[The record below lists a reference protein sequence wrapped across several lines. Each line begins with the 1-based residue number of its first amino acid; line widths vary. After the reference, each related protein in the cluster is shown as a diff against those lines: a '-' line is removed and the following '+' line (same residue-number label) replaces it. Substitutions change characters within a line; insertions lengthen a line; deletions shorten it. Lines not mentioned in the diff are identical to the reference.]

1 MSKTHTI
8 TTSWSNG
15 STPLQGASVNTSDGE
30 INRSLTGADAV
41 PGSTTNQA
49 ITIAFLLA
57 GLKSIYLL
65 SDQDVAIKTN
75 SSGSPQE
82 TINLKAGQPII
93 WAQGLGLAPLFAG
106 NITAMYVTN
115 AGSVAA
121 NVNIC
126 VLIDST
132 P

>member
-15 STPLQGASVNTSDGE
+15 GAPIQGASINTNDGE
-30 INRSLTGADAV
+30 TNRSLAIPA
-41 PGSTTNQA
+41 STTNQA
-49 ITIAFLLA
+49 IIIAFLVANLQ
-57 GLKSIYLL
+57 SCFML
-65 SDQDVAIKTN
+65 SDQDVTIKTN

-82 TINLKAGQPII
+82 TISLKAGQPIM
-93 WAQGLGLAPLFAG
+93 WAQGLGLAALFAG
-106 NITAMYVTN
+106 NITEMFVTN
-115 AGSVAA
+115 AGTATA